1 MKEDKQTAEPEKTD
15 AVAGLNERLVML
27 PPYVEPEHRLLIEQ
41 AEAMLREY
49 EAFLLKKIKAELFE
63 CGWNIEPS
71 PNEIRKA
78 ERQYHEDPVRA
89 HLLKQLVNI
98 NALCEK
104 PRFMIKAT

>member
-1 MKEDKQTAEPEKTD
+1 MTEDKYATEPEKTD

-27 PPYVEPEHRLLIEQ
+27 PPYVEPEHRTLIEQ
-41 AEAMLREY
+41 AETMLREY
-49 EAFLLKKIKAELFE
+49 ESFLMKRIKDELFE
-63 CGWNIEPS
+63 DGRNIEPH

-78 ERQYHEDPVRA
+78 ERQYHEDPMRA
-89 HLLKQLVNI
+89 HLLRQLVNI